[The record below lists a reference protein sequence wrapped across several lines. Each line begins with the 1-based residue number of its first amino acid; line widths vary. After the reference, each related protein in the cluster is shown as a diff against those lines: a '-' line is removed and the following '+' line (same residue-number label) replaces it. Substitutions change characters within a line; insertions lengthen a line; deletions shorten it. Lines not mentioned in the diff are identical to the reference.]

1 MKKYEETNQVI
12 LRVEKEFQRLK
23 SLKAA
28 TKAKLQGRL
37 NDEKRKTL
45 IDLTTESKLKEK
57 ISGLRVEYSK
67 LRRATEAIWK
77 SLKNSFN
84 NFNL

>member
-12 LRVEKEFQRLK
+12 LRVEKELQRLK

-28 TKAKLQGRL
+28 TKAKLQGLL

-57 ISGLRVEYSK
+57 ISGLRVEVSK
-67 LRRATEAIWK
+67 LRRAPEAIWK

>member
-45 IDLTTESKLKEK
+45 ID
-57 ISGLRVEYSK
+57 
-67 LRRATEAIWK
+67 
-77 SLKNSFN
+77 
-84 NFNL
+84 